1 MINGHITIC
10 KVYSDGTKEVVL
22 DKSNLVTAGLGSSF
36 LDIQRGAG
44 SRHSSDYTPHYFQVG
59 TDEIIWSGVV
69 RPASSTFY
77 QLSSPLEWSDYGDD
91 TDLIIVQRYR
101 GFNASVS
108 PQVDSGNTYHEL
120 LNTTASL
127 SSIIFSGAD
136 QYFSQIKEGRTT
148 KYFMDSFESEI
159 VLDENTANG
168 NSISEVGLFAKN
180 PKGFQEDSPLLMAY
194 KSFTAIPK
202 TKDFSIVMH
211 WSIGFLGLNNTVD
224 IYFTGG
230 VSPPG
235 PIRRI
240 KGGGDV
246 GGQGG
251 GSVGGYGGG
260 GGGGTSPGAGGGSSY

>member
-10 KVYSDGTKEVVL
+10 KVYNDGTKEVVL

-36 LDIQRGAG
+36 IDIQKGGG
-44 SRHSSDYTPHYFQVG
+44 SRHSSDYAPYYFQVG
-59 TDEIIWSGVV
+59 TSDIAWSGVV
-69 RPASSTFY
+69 REASSTFY
-77 QLSSPLEWSDYGDD
+77 QLSSPLEWSGYGDD

-101 GFNASVS
+101 GFNASTEDTVAPYS
-108 PQVDSGNTYHEL
+108 YTEL
-120 LNTTASL
+120 LNTNASL

-136 QYFSQIKEGRTT
+136 QYFGQIKEGRTT

-168 NSISEVGLFAKN
+168 NSISEVGLFARN

-224 IYFTGG
+224 TYFTGS

-235 PIRRI
+235 PLGRVR
-240 KGGGDV
+240 GGGDV

-251 GSVGGYGGG
+251 GSIGGYGG
-260 GGGGTSPGAGGGSSY
+260 GGGGTSPGAGGGASY